1 MNTKNAKSESIALRL
16 SKGMRTELES
26 LAHKNK
32 TSVSNVI
39 RESVN
44 QFINNNYWSQTLF

>member
-1 MNTKNAKSESIALRL
+1 MKSKVKKGEFIGLKV
-16 SKGMRTELES
+16 SKGMRTELED
-26 LAHKNK
+26 LAHKNR

-44 QFINNNYWSQTLF
+44 TFINNN

>member
-1 MNTKNAKSESIALRL
+1 MKNVSNKDVSIALRL
-16 SKGMRTELES
+16 SRGMRTELES

-44 QFINNNYWSQTLF
+44 QFINNN

>member
-1 MNTKNAKSESIALRL
+1 MKNTNYKSTSLALRL
-16 SKGMRTELES
+16 SKGMKTELED

-39 RESVN
+39 RESVK
-44 QFINNNYWSQTLF
+44 QFINNN

>member
-16 SKGMRTELES
+16 SKGMRTELED
-26 LAHKNK
+26 LAHKNR
-32 TSVSNVI
+32 TSVSSVI

-44 QFINNNYWSQTLF
+44 TFINNN

>member
-1 MNTKNAKSESIALRL
+1 MKNTNYKSTSLALRL
-16 SKGMRTELES
+16 TRGMKADLEELA
-26 LAHKNK
+26 LKNK

-44 QFINNNYWSQTLF
+44 QFINNN

>member
-1 MNTKNAKSESIALRL
+1 MKNKSIKSESIALRL
-16 SKGMRTELES
+16 SRGMRTELEF
-26 LAHKNK
+26 LAQKNK

-44 QFINNNYWSQTLF
+44 QFINNN

>member
-1 MNTKNAKSESIALRL
+1 MKNKSIKSEFVALRL
-16 SKGMRTELES
+16 SKGMRTELED
-26 LAHKNK
+26 LAHKNR

-44 QFINNNYWSQTLF
+44 TFINNN

>member
-1 MNTKNAKSESIALRL
+1 MKNSSNKSESVALRL
-16 SKGMRTELES
+16 SRGMRTELES

-44 QFINNNYWSQTLF
+44 QFINNN